1 MTHSFIMKSRK
12 CNVVCGMSS
21 VGQDDVM
28 GRMATMQWQTE
39 WLFYH
44 ELEPTKLLVET
55 NPQKVKLPPLLSI
68 HLFAKPNYV
77 LGLFARSSIPTVCN
91 HACFTRH

>member
-28 GRMATMQWQTE
+28 GRIARMQWQTE

-44 ELEPTKLLVET
+44 ELEPTKPLVEAL
-55 NPQKVKLPPLLSI
+55 Q
-68 HLFAKPNYV
+68 FAIQAKI
-77 LGLFARSSIPTVCN
+77 LIGHGDF
-91 HACFTRH
+91 